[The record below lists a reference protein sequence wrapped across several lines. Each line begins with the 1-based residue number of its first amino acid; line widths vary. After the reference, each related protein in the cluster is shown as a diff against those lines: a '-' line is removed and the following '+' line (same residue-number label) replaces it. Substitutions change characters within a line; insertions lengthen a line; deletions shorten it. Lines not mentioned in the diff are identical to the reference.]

1 MFVGVLDIFYEI
13 CYTFFKIFNIDYRC
27 EMMTKLLV
35 LAILDMKAMS
45 GYDIQQM
52 MQTTDA
58 QRWGAVQ
65 VGSIYHALKKL
76 EHKGY
81 ITISSV
87 EQTGHR
93 QKVVYQITDQGRV
106 YLKELVRE
114 ALESPALT
122 YPSALYAGLS
132 FYEQLSDDEVSL
144 ALQEQENKLDREEM
158 LILQGWEQKREALNN
173 QISPMV
179 QLIFDHMLAM
189 IRSQRD
195 FIKQAQDYLQ
205 TEEK

>member
-1 MFVGVLDIFYEI
+1 MFVGVLDIFYET
-13 CYTFFKIFNIDYRC
+13 CYTFSRIFNVDYRC

-76 EHKGY
+76 E
-81 ITISSV
+81 
-87 EQTGHR
+87 
-93 QKVVYQITDQGRV
+93 
-106 YLKELVRE
+106 ELIRE
-114 ALESPALT
+114 ALESPVLT

-158 LILQGWEQKREALNN
+158 IILQGWEQKREALNN

-189 IRSQRD
+189 VRAQRD

-205 TEEK
+205 TEEQ